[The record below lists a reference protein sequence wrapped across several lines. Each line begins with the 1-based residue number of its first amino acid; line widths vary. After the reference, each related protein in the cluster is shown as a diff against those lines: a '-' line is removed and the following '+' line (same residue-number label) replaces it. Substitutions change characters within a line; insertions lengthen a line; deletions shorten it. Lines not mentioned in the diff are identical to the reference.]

1 MVILLKIFF
10 LYMGITLE
18 TNADNK
24 NQHRLIGVES
34 PLKLNKKNMIQLKTR
49 L

>member
-10 LYMGITLE
+10 LYMDITLE

-34 PLKLNKKNMIQLKTR
+34 PLKLNKKKHDPIKN
-49 L
+49 